1 MRFFIDHS
9 LCQDPLQIELL
20 RELMKLQKDMIIMLL
35 SMLEGN
41 VLNGPSKRLSVI
53 GFERR
58 FSRLVGKQMV
68 DTLIESQTNVELLLQ
83 FFDIFLKMKNIATS
97 EAFLEFDANKDGFI
111 SPKEFRRAMEAQ
123 KIYSR

>member
-41 VLNGPSKRLSVI
+41 VLNGPSKSLSVI